1 MGDQRFSH
9 RVRRISSSCR
19 ALGASFWIAPGP
31 YRCCPLVGSLLCAH
45 CAGASRYRRLAG
57 DVDDCAVRVGS
68 RRGGH
73 VSCGQSIRGTLVSNR
88 RAGQSE
94 WHHLWRSRV
103 GSGVT
108 PPIVTAIILYYGWR
122 ASFWFSAVVGIFAG
136 ACWYWMARNTPE
148 EHPRISSVELSWIQQ
163 RRAMEGSADTLSHG
177 PNRRPVPWT
186 RIFTSTEM
194 IALTLS
200 YFSFGYVAW
209 VFFGWFYIYLAQARG
224 LNLRSSALYSMLP
237 FVGMTIG
244 CLMGG
249 VLSDWVAR
257 RLSIRLGRC
266 LIPAASMAVTAA
278 LLILGSRAHEAR
290 TAGVVLACGA
300 GALYVSQSCF
310 FAITADFAGEFAGVA
325 SGIMN
330 MGGQVGGACTSSLTP
345 LIAAHFGWEQSFV
358 VAASFSVLG
367 AIAWLTVDPKNS
379 LSISELAC

>member
-1 MGDQRFSH
+1 VERWFPIGERGKANGIIF
-9 RVRRISSSCR
+9 
-19 ALGASFWIAPGP
+19 GG
-31 YRCCPLVGSLLCAH
+31 VG
-45 CAGASRYRRLAG
+45 
-57 DVDDCAVRVGS
+57 
-68 RRGGH
+68 
-73 VSCGQSIRGTLVSNR
+73 
-88 RAGQSE
+88 
-94 WHHLWRSRV
+94 V

-108 PPIVTAIILYYGWR
+108 PPIVTAIIFYYGWR

-163 RRAMEGSADTLSHG
+163 RRAMEGTADTLSHG
-177 PNRRPVPWT
+177 PNKRPVPWT
-186 RIFTSTEM
+186 KIFTSTEM

-266 LIPAASMAVTAA
+266 LIPAVSMAVTAA

-310 FAITADFAGEFAGVA
+310 FAVTADFAGEFAGVA

-330 MGGQVGGACTSSLTP
+330 MGAQVGGACTSSLTP

-358 VAASFSVLG
+358 IAASLSVLG

-379 LSISELAC
+379 LSISELAS